1 MRKPL
6 IAGNWKLNN
15 TINEATQLAEALIK
29 EIGANT
35 NTDIVIAPVFTSLA
49 SVTQICAPSN
59 LHVAGQNCHCID
71 SGAFTGEVSA
81 PLLIDAGCSHVIL
94 GHSERRQF
102 FGETDNFVN
111 AKTHA
116 AINAG
121 LTAIVCLGETLEQ
134 RESGDMFDVITNQLS
149 LALNE
154 ITPTQAE
161 KLVIA
166 YEPIWAIGTG
176 KTATSA
182 EAAEVHAFIRGL
194 LTGLF
199 NHEVAEATRIVY
211 GGSVKP
217 SNIAELMTEDDI
229 DGALVGGASLTAAD
243 FISIVNYPR
252 SLKVIQNQ

>member
-15 TINEATQLAEALIK
+15 TIAEASQLAEDLKAELGK
-29 EIGANT
+29 TT
-35 NTDIVIAPVFTSLA
+35 NVDIVIAPVFTALA
-49 SVTQICAPSN
+49 NVTQICASSSIQ
-59 LHVAGQNCHCID
+59 VAGQNCHCVD

-81 PLLIDAGCSHVIL
+81 PLLVDAGCSYVIL

-116 AINAG
+116 AINSG
-121 LTAIVCLGETLEQ
+121 LTAIVCIGETLEQ
-134 RESGDMFDVITNQLS
+134 RESGEMFDVITNQLS
-149 LALNE
+149 L
-154 ITPTQAE
+154 
-161 KLVIA
+161 LVIA

-176 KTATSA
+176 KTATSE

-194 LTGLF
+194 LSGLF
-199 NHEVAEATRIVY
+199 NHEIADATRIIY

-217 SNIAELMTEDDI
+217 NNIGELMAEADI
-229 DGALVGGASLTAAD
+229 DGALVGGASLTASD
-243 FISIVNYPR
+243 FIAIVNYPKP
-252 SLKVIQNQ
+252 LKVVQN

>member
-15 TINEATQLAEALIK
+15 TIAESSQLAEALTS
-29 EIGANT
+29 EIGTINS
-35 NTDIVIAPVFTSLA
+35 TDVVVAPVFTALA
-49 SVTQICAPSN
+49 SVTQICASSTIQ
-59 LHVAGQNCHCID
+59 VAGQNCHCVD

-81 PLLIDAGCSHVIL
+81 PLLVDAGCSHVII
-94 GHSERRQF
+94 GHSERRQY

-134 RESGDMFDVITNQLS
+134 RESGEMFDIITNQLTT
-149 LALNE
+149 ALNE
-154 ITPTQAE
+154 ITLEQAT
-161 KLVIA
+161 KFVIA

-176 KTATSA
+176 KTATSE

-194 LTGLF
+194 LSGLF
-199 NHEVAEATRIVY
+199 NQEIASAIRIIY

-217 SNIAELMTEDDI
+217 SNIGELMAEDDI
-229 DGALVGGASLTAAD
+229 DGALVGGASLNATD
-243 FISIVNYPR
+243 FISIVNYPK
-252 SLKVIQNQ
+252 SLKVVQN

>member
-15 TINEATQLAEALIK
+15 TIAEASQLAEALK
-29 EIGANT
+29 TELGNNT
-35 NTDIVIAPVFTSLA
+35 NTDIVIAPVFTALA
-49 SVTQICAPSN
+49 SVTHICASSSIQ
-59 LHVAGQNCHCID
+59 VAGQNCHCVD

-81 PLLIDAGCSHVIL
+81 PLLVDAGCSHVIL

-116 AINAG
+116 AINSG

-134 RESGDMFDVITNQLS
+134 RESGEMFDVITNQLS

-154 ITPTQAE
+154 ITSAQAE
-161 KLVIA
+161 NLVIA

-176 KTATSA
+176 KTATSE

-194 LTGLF
+194 LSGLF
-199 NHEVAEATRIVY
+199 NHEIAEATRIIY
-211 GGSVKP
+211 GGSVK
-217 SNIAELMTEDDI
+217 SNNIGELMAEADI
-229 DGALVGGASLTAAD
+229 DGALVGGASLTASD
-243 FISIVNYPR
+243 FIAIVNYPKP
-252 SLKVIQNQ
+252 LKVVQN

>member
-15 TINEATQLAEALIK
+15 TIAEATQLAEALTS
-29 EIGANT
+29 EIGNTT

-49 SVTQICAPSN
+49 AVTQICASSN
-59 LHVAGQNCHCID
+59 IHVAGQNCHCID

-81 PLLIDAGCSHVIL
+81 PLLVDAGCSHVIL

-116 AINAG
+116 AIKAG

-134 RESGDMFDVITNQLS
+134 RESGDMFDVITKQLS

-154 ITPTQAE
+154 ITPEQTA

-176 KTATSA
+176 KTATS
-182 EAAEVHAFIRGL
+182 EQAAEVHAFIRGL
-194 LTGLF
+194 LSGMFDHIIASTI
-199 NHEVAEATRIVY
+199 RIIY

-217 SNIAELMTEDDI
+217 SNIGELMAEDDI

-243 FISIVNYPR
+243 FIAIVNYPKA
-252 SLKVIQNQ
+252 LKVVQN